1 MCGLGACHQISI
13 TIFSLLFTQSA
24 TFFGG
29 CVFFGHIQM
38 ALIAYMIVVNIAT
51 ATIFVADKC
60 LAKAMNPPSKATA
73 IFMTDYDVFD
83 INDNNSR
90 MELVKSMTVRR
101 SRVYEKV
108 LLLMVFCG
116 GVAGA
121 WIAMVVFQHKIKK
134 IKFLKPM
141 VALTFFNL
149 LPLLVWLTVTSDQHL
164 HKICLKGW

>member
-1 MCGLGACHQISI
+1 MCGLGACHQLAI
-13 TIFSLLFTQSA
+13 TIFSLLFIQSA

-29 CVFFGHIQM
+29 CVFFGHIQK
-38 ALIAYMIVVNIAT
+38 ALIVYMAIINIAT
-51 ATIFVADKC
+51 AVLFVADKC
-60 LAKAMNPPSKATA
+60 LARAVHPPSKAGA

-90 MELVKSMTVRR
+90 IELIKSMYVRR

-121 WIAMVVFQHKIKK
+121 WFAMGAFRHKIRKV
-134 IKFLKPM
+134 KFLKPM
-141 VALTFFNL
+141 TVVTCINL
-149 LPLLVWLTVTSDQHL
+149 LPLLIWLAVTSDQHL
-164 HKICLKGW
+164 KKICLKG